1 MTKELKKVSF
11 EDYRKELDRVRE
23 KLRQEIGGLDVQI
36 QEISYTSNVVD
47 LGVNWSALGTVNTE
61 EAVNFTKHIQ
71 KAVELVN
78 NFKYIGMEII

>member
-1 MTKELKKVSF
+1 MTKELKKVNYD
-11 EDYRKELDRVRE
+11 DYKRELERVRE
-23 KLRQEIGGLDVQI
+23 ELRQEIGGLDVQI
-36 QEISYTSNVVD
+36 QEISYTSKVVE
-47 LGVNWSALGTVNTE
+47 LGVNWSGLGTVNVE